1 MWIDVERI
9 KTLSHNDRDIPLE
22 NKIIKLQEETGE
34 LAQAFLKYNGSRN
47 VSKSASGSV
56 LDATDVL
63 EEVCDVINVAVDIAN
78 NLNVS
83 ETDKRRMFNSKL
95 DKWEAKQ
102 KENRTI
108 ELSESDLRDIISLAM
123 MHKSLHGQD
132 YSIDEVINK
141 FLNKEKS

>member
-9 KTLSHNDRDIPLE
+9 KTLSHNDKDIPLE

-63 EEVCDVINVAVDIAN
+63 EEVCDVINVAIDIAN

>member
-9 KTLSHNDRDIPLE
+9 KTLSHNDKNIPLE

-63 EEVCDVINVAVDIAN
+63 EEVCDVINVAIDIAN